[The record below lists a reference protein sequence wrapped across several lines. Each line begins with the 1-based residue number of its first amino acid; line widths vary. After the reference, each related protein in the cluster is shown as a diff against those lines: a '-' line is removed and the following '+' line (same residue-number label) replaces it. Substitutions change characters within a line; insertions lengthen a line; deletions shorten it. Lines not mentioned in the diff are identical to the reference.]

1 MIDMIRNFNEL
12 IEMVQSGSRKKKVA
26 VVSAHDEHT
35 LEAIEK
41 AFQDNIA
48 EPILIGDVKKIKE
61 IISAHGLKLSDAEM
75 VEEEDDRKAAQK
87 AVEMIH
93 SKKADFIMKGKLQTA
108 DLLKAVVD
116 KERGLQKGGIMS
128 HFGLFQIPN
137 YHKLLVITDG
147 GMVLYPDLDQK
158 RQIIE
163 NSVEVLQALSYEN
176 PKVAVL
182 SATEV
187 VNPKMF
193 ESIEAD
199 QLKKMNQEGKI
210 KGCIV
215 EGPISYDLMISTE
228 SAAIKGYES
237 PVVGDTDIALV
248 PNMTAGNLL
257 AKGLM
262 LSAGGK
268 MAGIIVGAKVPIV
281 IVSRG
286 ATAEE
291 KYLSLVLAA
300 ASADNQFIADGQN

>member
-1 MIDMIRNFNEL
+1 MIRNFNEL
-12 IEMVQSGSRKKKVA
+12 IEMVQSGSEKKKVV

-48 EPILIGDVKKIKE
+48 EPILIGDVEKIKE
-61 IISAHGLKLSDAEM
+61 IISAHGLRLSAVEM
-75 VEEEDDRKAAQK
+75 IEEKDDREAAQK

-93 SKKADFIMKGKLQTA
+93 GKKADFIMKGKLQTA

-116 KERGLQKGGIMS
+116 KERGLQKGSIMS
-128 HFGLFQIPN
+128 HFGLFEIPR

-147 GMVLYPDLDQK
+147 GMILYPDLDQK
-158 RQIIE
+158 VQIIE
-163 NSVEVLQALSYEN
+163 NSVQVLQSLGYEI

-193 ESIEAD
+193 ESVEAD

-210 KGCIV
+210 KNCIV
-215 EGPISYDLMISTE
+215 EGPISYDLMVSPE
-228 SAAIKGYES
+228 SAVIKGYES
-237 PVVGDTDIALV
+237 PVVGDADIAVV

-300 ASADNQFIADGQN
+300 ASAGKQLIADGQN